1 MMPKNL
7 WWSITLVILGAWS
20 GCSLARV
27 PSPSLPPSAPFFQ
40 ATSEDTTQLAT
51 LAAELD
57 TAALECAS
65 AETCPD
71 DVHFARALVSL
82 FENRD
87 AARASF
93 EHVMTFHPSSPL
105 APPSALW
112 LQLLRDD
119 GLSTTSTDPQRR
131 ILTELS
137 AHWARQWIG
146 QRLALSPRADR
157 KTTRGARVPTQ
168 PFQKQLQ
175 EKDRRIAELRFQL
188 NALKLIDQDQADRH
202 RKVRTPTTDSR

>member
-1 MMPKNL
+1 MPKNL
-7 WWSITLVILGAWS
+7 WWSITLIILGAWS
-20 GCSLARV
+20 GCSLAPE
-27 PSPSLPPSAPFFQ
+27 PSPSLPPSAPFLH
-40 ATSEDTTQLAT
+40 ATSEDTRQLAMW
-51 LAAELD
+51 ASELD

-65 AETCPD
+65 AETCTD
-71 DVHFARALVSL
+71 DMHFARALVSL

-105 APPSALW
+105 AAPSALW
-112 LQLLRDD
+112 LQLLRED
-119 GLSTTSTDPQRR
+119 GLPTTSTDPHRR

-146 QRLALSPRADR
+146 QRLALSSRADR
-157 KTTRGARVPTQ
+157 KTTRGAPAPTQ
-168 PFQKQLQ
+168 AFQKQLQ

-188 NALKLIDQDQADRH
+188 NALKLIDQDQVDRH
-202 RKVRTPTTDSR
+202 RKVRTPTTDTR